1 MSTTTLPPGSSDPQI
16 QSGSGSGG
24 YVSNS
29 NNNSSSTNNT
39 NRRRNNNVPN
49 YLQGNTINSR
59 HSQSHS
65 HSHHSHSSS
74 SLWTPALYCSRLID
88 VSRMD
93 IQSALD
99 QMRSLLTVGVGGI
112 ISSICSGSGN
122 SFSNSSSGGLIGNM
136 GGNYSIGKL
145 AYYRKQT
152 KNHWARD
159 DPAFVAIQIGMLLV
173 ASMAHAIA
181 FKSGSILSTTIKFAF
196 HSIVINYLLVGAV
209 VATVTRYIANTHLI
223 QASSSSS
230 SSTTSASTSTSTST
244 SSLSSSPTSSQNTS
258 TMHVRQSVEW
268 MYAFDV
274 HCNAFLPF
282 FTILYIV
289 QFFLLPLVLA
299 PGFFPF
305 LASNTIYSLAFGHY
319 IYVTHLGYRVLPF
332 LHRTEVFLVPVCGVV
347 FVFLLNW
354 IGYPFGFGWNAS
366 RIMAHLYFG
375 DGTI

>member
-1 MSTTTLPPGSSDPQI
+1 
-16 QSGSGSGG
+16 
-24 YVSNS
+24 
-29 NNNSSSTNNT
+29 
-39 NRRRNNNVPN
+39 
-49 YLQGNTINSR
+49 
-59 HSQSHS
+59 
-65 HSHHSHSSS
+65 
-74 SLWTPALYCSRLID
+74 
-88 VSRMD
+88 
-93 IQSALD
+93 
-99 QMRSLLTVGVGGI
+99 
-112 ISSICSGSGN
+112 
-122 SFSNSSSGGLIGNM
+122 
-136 GGNYSIGKL
+136 
-145 AYYRKQT
+145 
-152 KNHWARD
+152 
-159 DPAFVAIQIGMLLV
+159 MLLV

-196 HSIVINYLLVGAV
+196 HSIVINYLLIGAV
-209 VATVTRYIANTHLI
+209 MATVTRYIANTHLI

-230 SSTTSASTSTSTST
+230 STITSTST
-244 SSLSSSPTSSQNTS
+244 SSLSSSPTSQNTS

-319 IYVTHLGYRVLPF
+319 IYVTHLGYRVLQI
-332 LHRTEVFLVPVCGVV
+332 LHWTEVCLVPVCGVV

>member
-1 MSTTTLPPGSSDPQI
+1 MVLTITITMAQTTS
-16 QSGSGSGG
+16 
-24 YVSNS
+24 
-29 NNNSSSTNNT
+29 T
-39 NRRRNNNVPN
+39 NRRRNNVPN
-49 YLQGNTINSR
+49 YLQGNISNR
-59 HSQSHS
+59 SQS

-74 SLWTPALYCSRLID
+74 SLWTPALYCSRLVD
-88 VSRMD
+88 VSQMD

-112 ISSICSGSGN
+112 ISSIGSGN
-122 SFSNSSSGGLIGNM
+122 SNSSGGGLTGNM

-173 ASMAHAIA
+173 ASLAHAIA

-196 HSIVINYLLVGAV
+196 HSIVINYLLIGAV

-223 QASSSSS
+223 QASSS
-230 SSTTSASTSTSTST
+230 TSGT
-244 SSLSSSPTSSQNTS
+244 SSPSSPTSQN

-282 FTILYIV
+282 FTILYVV

-347 FVFLLNW
+347 FIFLLNW